1 MRDTFHDL
9 ETYSPEPINNG
20 SHRYAEK
27 AEVLLWAYADGDG
40 DIKVWDVANGYVHWQ
55 EELTGLWEEQYIGKP
70 FPPQSL
76 MEILH
81 DPEAAVWFH
90 NGGMFDFVVLEKA
103 LPHLLKLVDISR
115 WRDTMV
121 QAFAHALPGALEK
134 LGEVLN
140 LHEDHRKIA
149 DGKKLVRLFCMPQ
162 NEDFAKKWGTIR
174 ATKATHPA
182 EWQRFVQYAG
192 GDIVTMR
199 EARRL
204 MPSWN
209 YKDKQL
215 LLWHTDLKIN
225 NRGFAVD
232 LELAQRAVAVAAVIQ
247 ERLSKRV
254 QTATHDEVGSATQRD
269 AMLDFLQPLCA
280 EFGVELPDL
289 KADTLERRLEDPD
302 LPDYIK
308 DLLRIRLEA
317 SMNSVSKFKTLLKR
331 VSSDGRLRGSM
342 QFRGAGRT
350 GRWAHRGFQP
360 GNLPRASLSHELIEF
375 AIECIK
381 ADDVDAMD
389 LVFPNLMLAISNTI
403 RGVIVAGESKKLVVA
418 DLSNIEGRVAAW
430 LAGEDWK
437 LQAFRDFDT
446 VLIGDDGK
454 PLLDKKG
461 KPARKGVDL
470 YIKAYMSA
478 FNVVEAA
485 LVGKD
490 ERQIGKVC
498 IAEGQLV
505 LTDCGLIP
513 IEQVTQKMRVWDGLA
528 WVRHD
533 GVIYKGIKEV
543 MTYQGLT
550 ATPDHKV
557 WIDGSHEPVPLRD
570 AAASG
575 ARLVRSGVGRNP
587 IRLVGSDTAGTTLH
601 AGMERPLRAHGV
613 PQVRPWVLD
622 GADEF
627 DDGQEHNVRAL
638 RAPQA
643 SAQVAGTAI
652 CGGQAT
658 VPQPE
663 GSCLEEL
670 RRPGNRVP
678 FPFGAGG
685 QQVHDPDLRCAQPRH
700 GNRPHRQQPALRA
713 GQSSLGDARHELAQ
727 HATEAIAQLVSRLGS
742 ESVAVLSTDRKA
754 DAPGRGYARRDHC
767 ERLAGGEREAQELAG
782 HFGQVAVYDIVNAG
796 PRRRFTVSGV
806 LVSNCELMFQYG
818 GGVGAWLTGAATY
831 GIDLNDMTER
841 VWPTIP
847 EWAKL
852 EAADFLHW
860 LYEQNTA
867 KLQRKLELLDEKA
880 KSDGTQDVGALLKEF
895 EELNAKIEAAKV
907 KCRYGLTERVFIA
920 CDAIKRLWRKAHP
933 AISSYWKDLENTVK
947 AAIDDPGVTYPCRK
961 VKIRRDGAWLRI
973 GLPSGRA
980 LCYPNPG
987 IDKDGSIFYTGHN
1000 PYTRQWGKVKTY
1012 GGKLL
1017 ENITQAVACD
1027 QLAECMPAAELAGYE
1042 TVLSVHDELVTE
1054 TPDSEDFTADELA
1067 DIMCSDLGWNAG
1079 LPLAAAGFE
1088 TDRYRKAD

>member
-1 MRDTFHDL
+1 MDL
-9 ETYSPEPINNG
+9 ETYSPEPLNNG

-40 DIKVWDVANGYVHWQ
+40 DIKVWDVANGCLHWQ
-55 EELTGLWEEQYIGKP
+55 DELTGLWEEQYIGKP

-76 MEILH
+76 TEILH

-90 NGGMFDFVVLEKA
+90 NGGMFDFVVLQHA
-103 LPHLLKLVDISR
+103 MPHLLKMVDISR

-121 QAFAHALPGALEK
+121 QAFSHALPGALEK

-162 NEDFAKKWGTIR
+162 NEDFAKKYGTIR
-174 ATKATHPA
+174 ASKATHPA

-192 GDIVTMR
+192 GDITTMR
-199 EARRL
+199 EARRR

-209 YKDKQL
+209 FKDKQL
-215 LLWHTDLKIN
+215 TLWHTDLKIN

-232 LELAQRAVAVAAVIQ
+232 LELAKHAVSVAAVIQ
-247 ERLSKRV
+247 DRLSQRISKGTEGV
-254 QTATHDEVGSATQRD
+254 VGSATQRD

-280 EFGVELPDL
+280 EFGVDLPNL
-289 KADTLERRLEDPD
+289 QADTLERRLEDPD

-360 GNLPRASLSHELIEF
+360 GNLPRATLSHELIEF

-381 ADDVDAMD
+381 VDDVDAMD

-403 RGVIVAGESKKLVVA
+403 RGAIVAAQGKKLVVA

-437 LQAFRDFDT
+437 LEAFRDFDT
-446 VLIGDDGK
+446 VLIGDDGE
-454 PLLDKKG
+454 PVLDKKG

-470 YIKAYMSA
+470 YIKAYMSS
-478 FNVVEAA
+478 FNVLDAA

-490 ERQIGKVC
+490 ERQIGKV
-498 IAEGQLV
+498 E
-505 LTDCGLIP
+505 
-513 IEQVTQKMRVWDGLA
+513 
-528 WVRHD
+528 
-533 GVIYKGIKEV
+533 
-543 MTYQGLT
+543 
-550 ATPDHKV
+550 
-557 WIDGSHEPVPLRD
+557 
-570 AAASG
+570 
-575 ARLVRSGVGRNP
+575 
-587 IRLVGSDTAGTTLH
+587 
-601 AGMERPLRAHGV
+601 
-613 PQVRPWVLD
+613 
-622 GADEF
+622 
-627 DDGQEHNVRAL
+627 
-638 RAPQA
+638 
-643 SAQVAGTAI
+643 
-652 CGGQAT
+652 
-658 VPQPE
+658 
-663 GSCLEEL
+663 
-670 RRPGNRVP
+670 
-678 FPFGAGG
+678 
-685 QQVHDPDLRCAQPRH
+685 
-700 GNRPHRQQPALRA
+700 
-713 GQSSLGDARHELAQ
+713 
-727 HATEAIAQLVSRLGS
+727 
-742 ESVAVLSTDRKA
+742 
-754 DAPGRGYARRDHC
+754 
-767 ERLAGGEREAQELAG
+767 
-782 HFGQVAVYDIVNAG
+782 
-796 PRRRFTVSGV
+796 
-806 LVSNCELMFQYG
+806 ELMFQYG

-831 GIDLNDMTER
+831 GIDLSAMTER
-841 VWPTIP
+841 VWDTIP

-852 EAADFLHW
+852 EAEDFLHW

-867 KLQRKLELLDEKA
+867 KLQAKRLTVVTVDEADELE
-880 KSDGTQDVGALLKEF
+880 
-895 EELNAKIEAAKV
+895 AKIEAARV
-907 KCRYGLTERVFIA
+907 KSRYGLTERVFIA

-947 AAIDDPGVTYPCRK
+947 HAIDNPGETFGCRK

-987 IDKDGSIFYTGHN
+987 IDKDGGIFYTGHN

-1027 QLAECMPAAELAGYE
+1027 QLAECMPAAEMAGYA

-1054 TPDSEDFTADELA
+1054 TPDSEDFNADELA

-1088 TDRYRKAD
+1088 TLRYKKAD

>member
-9 ETYSPEPINNG
+9 ETYSAEPINNG
-20 SHRYAEK
+20 AHRYAEK

-40 DIKVWDVANGYVHWQ
+40 DIKVWDVANGCVHWQ
-55 EELTGLWEEQYIGKP
+55 DDLTGLWEEQFIGKP

-76 MEILH
+76 INILQ

-90 NGGMFDFVVLEKA
+90 NGGMFDFVVLQQA
-103 LPHLLKLVDISR
+103 MPHLLKMVDISR

-121 QAFAHALPGALEK
+121 QAFSHALPGALEK

-162 NEDFAKKWGTIR
+162 TKGFAKKHGAIR

-215 LLWHTDLKIN
+215 TLWHTDLKIN

-232 LELAQRAVAVAAVIQ
+232 LELAKHAVTVAQIIQ
-247 ERLSKRV
+247 GRLSARV
-254 QTATHDEVGSATQRD
+254 NKGTDGAVKSATQRD

-280 EFGVELPDL
+280 EFGVDLPDM

-308 DLLRIRLEA
+308 DLLLIRLEA

-360 GNLPRASLSHELIEF
+360 GNLPRPSLSHELVEY

-381 ADDVDAMD
+381 ADDMEAME

-403 RGVIVAGESKKLVVA
+403 RGAIVAAEGKKLVVA

-446 VLIGDDGK
+446 ILIGDDGE
-454 PLLDKKG
+454 PLRDKKG

-470 YIKAYMSA
+470 YIKAYMSS
-478 FNVVEAA
+478 FNVEDPSTVD
-485 LVGKD
+485 KD
-490 ERQIGKVC
+490 KRQIGKV
-498 IAEGQLV
+498 E
-505 LTDCGLIP
+505 
-513 IEQVTQKMRVWDGLA
+513 
-528 WVRHD
+528 
-533 GVIYKGIKEV
+533 
-543 MTYQGLT
+543 
-550 ATPDHKV
+550 
-557 WIDGSHEPVPLRD
+557 
-570 AAASG
+570 
-575 ARLVRSGVGRNP
+575 
-587 IRLVGSDTAGTTLH
+587 
-601 AGMERPLRAHGV
+601 
-613 PQVRPWVLD
+613 
-622 GADEF
+622 
-627 DDGQEHNVRAL
+627 
-638 RAPQA
+638 
-643 SAQVAGTAI
+643 
-652 CGGQAT
+652 
-658 VPQPE
+658 
-663 GSCLEEL
+663 
-670 RRPGNRVP
+670 
-678 FPFGAGG
+678 
-685 QQVHDPDLRCAQPRH
+685 
-700 GNRPHRQQPALRA
+700 
-713 GQSSLGDARHELAQ
+713 
-727 HATEAIAQLVSRLGS
+727 
-742 ESVAVLSTDRKA
+742 
-754 DAPGRGYARRDHC
+754 
-767 ERLAGGEREAQELAG
+767 
-782 HFGQVAVYDIVNAG
+782 
-796 PRRRFTVSGV
+796 
-806 LVSNCELMFQYG
+806 ELMFQYG

-831 GIDLNDMTER
+831 GIDLAAMTES
-841 VWPTIP
+841 VWDTIP

-860 LYEQNTA
+860 LYEQNTTKLKR
-867 KLQRKLELLDEKA
+867 KLQALDDKVTNGELHPEEVSAEWSELE
-880 KSDGTQDVGALLKEF
+880 
-895 EELNAKIEAAKV
+895 AKIEAAKV
-907 KCRYGLTERVFIA
+907 KCCYGLTERVFIA

-947 AAIDDPGVTYPCRK
+947 HAIDIPGETLTCRK

-987 IDKDGSIFYTGHN
+987 IDKTGSIFYTGHN

-1017 ENITQAVACD
+1017 ENVTQAVACD

-1054 TPDSEDFTADELA
+1054 TPDSEDFTAEELA

-1088 TDRYRKAD
+1088 TDRYKKAD

>member
-1 MRDTFHDL
+1 MGGLPCQSQPLTKMRDTFMDL

-27 AEVLLWAYADGDG
+27 AEVLLWAYADGNG
-40 DIKVWDVANGYVHWQ
+40 DIRVWDVANGYVHWQ

-76 MEILH
+76 TEILH

-90 NGGMFDFVVLEKA
+90 NGGMFDFVVLEHA

-121 QAFAHALPGALEK
+121 QAFSHALPGALEK

-140 LHEDHRKIA
+140 LHEDHRKISE
-149 DGKKLVRLFCMPQ
+149 GKKLVRLFCMPQ
-162 NEDFAKKWGTIR
+162 NEDFSKKFGTIR
-174 ATKATHPA
+174 ASKATHPA

-215 LLWHTDLKIN
+215 LLWHTDIKVN

-232 LELAQRAVAVAAVIQ
+232 LELAKHAVTAAALIQ
-247 ERLSKRV
+247 DRLSKRV

-403 RGVIVAGESKKLVVA
+403 RGAIVAAGGKKLVVA

-437 LQAFRDFDT
+437 LEAFRQFDKG
-446 VLIGDDGK
+446 IGH
-454 PLLDKKG
+454 
-461 KPARKGVDL
+461 DL
-470 YIKAYMSA
+470 YIVAYASS
-478 FNVVEAA
+478 FGISLEGVEPKD
-485 LVGKD
+485 GKKFIGASN
-490 ERQIGKVC
+490 RQIGKV
-498 IAEGQLV
+498 E
-505 LTDCGLIP
+505 
-513 IEQVTQKMRVWDGLA
+513 
-528 WVRHD
+528 
-533 GVIYKGIKEV
+533 
-543 MTYQGLT
+543 
-550 ATPDHKV
+550 
-557 WIDGSHEPVPLRD
+557 
-570 AAASG
+570 
-575 ARLVRSGVGRNP
+575 
-587 IRLVGSDTAGTTLH
+587 
-601 AGMERPLRAHGV
+601 
-613 PQVRPWVLD
+613 
-622 GADEF
+622 
-627 DDGQEHNVRAL
+627 
-638 RAPQA
+638 
-643 SAQVAGTAI
+643 
-652 CGGQAT
+652 
-658 VPQPE
+658 
-663 GSCLEEL
+663 
-670 RRPGNRVP
+670 
-678 FPFGAGG
+678 
-685 QQVHDPDLRCAQPRH
+685 
-700 GNRPHRQQPALRA
+700 
-713 GQSSLGDARHELAQ
+713 
-727 HATEAIAQLVSRLGS
+727 
-742 ESVAVLSTDRKA
+742 
-754 DAPGRGYARRDHC
+754 
-767 ERLAGGEREAQELAG
+767 
-782 HFGQVAVYDIVNAG
+782 
-796 PRRRFTVSGV
+796 
-806 LVSNCELMFQYG
+806 ELMFQYG

-831 GIDLNDMTER
+831 GIDLAAMTES
-841 VWPTIP
+841 VWDTIP

-880 KSDGTQDVGALLKEF
+880 KSDDTQDVGALLKEF

-947 AAIDDPGVTYPCRK
+947 AAITDPGVTYPCRK

-987 IDKDGSIFYTGHN
+987 IDKDGSIFYTGFS
-1000 PYTRQWGKVKTY
+1000 PYNRQWGKVKTY

-1027 QLAECMPAAELAGYE
+1027 QLAECMPAAELAGYA

-1067 DIMCSDLGWNAG
+1067 SIMCSDLGWNAG
-1079 LPLAAAGFE
+1079 LPLAAAGFT

>member
-9 ETYSPEPINNG
+9 ETWSSEPINNG

-40 DIKVWDVANGYVHWQ
+40 GIKVWDVANGFLHWQ

-76 MEILH
+76 TEILH

-90 NGGMFDFVVLEKA
+90 NGGMFDFVVLEHA

-121 QAFAHALPGALEK
+121 QAFSHALPGALEK

-215 LLWHTDLKIN
+215 LLWHTDLKVN

-232 LELAQRAVAVAAVIQ
+232 LELAKHAVTAAALIQ
-247 ERLSKRV
+247 DRLSKRV

-360 GNLPRASLSHELIEF
+360 GNLPRPSLSHELIEF

-381 ADDVDAMD
+381 ADDVDAME

-403 RGVIVAGESKKLVVA
+403 RGAIVAAEDKKLVVA

-446 VLIGDDGK
+446 ILIGEDGE
-454 PLLDKKG
+454 PLRDKKG

-505 LTDCGLIP
+505 LTDCGLVP
-513 IEQVTQKMRVWDGLA
+513 IERVTRNMCVWDGLA
-528 WVRHD
+528 WVHHD

-557 WIDGSHEPVPLRD
+557 WIDGSCEPVSLRD
-570 AAASG
+570 AAARG
-575 ARLVRSGVGRNP
+575 ARLVRSGAGRNP
-587 IRLVGSDTAGTTLH
+587 IRLMGSDIARTALH
-601 AGMERPLRAHGV
+601 AGVERSLRAHGV
-613 PQVRPWVLD
+613 PQVRPCVLD
-622 GADEF
+622 SLCEL
-627 DDGQEHNVRAL
+627 DDRQEHDVRAL
-638 RAPQA
+638 RTSQTG
-643 SAQVAGTAI
+643 AQVVG
-652 CGGQAT
+652 AT
-658 VPQPE
+658 VRSGEAALSQPE
-663 GSCLEEL
+663 RSRMEEL
-670 RRPGNRVP
+670 RRPGDRVS
-678 FPFGAGG
+678 FPFGVGG
-685 QQVHDPDLRCAQPRH
+685 RQVHDRDLRCTQSGH
-700 GNRPHRQQPALRA
+700 GDRPHRQQPALRA
-713 GQSSLGDARHELAQ
+713 GQSPVGDSRHELAQ
-727 HATEAIAQLVSRLGS
+727 HAAEAVAQLVSRLGS
-742 ESVAVLSTDRKA
+742 ESMAVLSTDREA
-754 DAPGRGYARRDHC
+754 DAQGGSYARRDHC
-767 ERLAGGEREAQELAG
+767 ERLAGGKREAQELAR
-782 HFGQVAVYDIVNAG
+782 HSGQVAVYDIVNAG
-796 PRRRFTVSGV
+796 PRQRFTVSNV

-860 LYEQNTA
+860 LYEKPRAKFQKVCEKYGDPTA
-867 KLQRKLELLDEKA
+867 PEVAEA
-880 KSDGTQDVGALLKEF
+880 EAAL
-895 EELNAKIEAAKV
+895 EAAKI

-1027 QLAECMPAAELAGYE
+1027 QLAECMPAAELVGYA

-1067 DIMCSDLGWNAG
+1067 AIMCSDLGWNAG

>member
-1 MRDTFHDL
+1 MRDVFMDL

-40 DIKVWDVANGYVHWQ
+40 DIKVWDAANGCLHWQ
-55 EELTGLWEEQYIGKP
+55 DELTGLWEEQYIGKP

-76 MEILH
+76 TEILH

-90 NGGMFDFVVLEKA
+90 NGGMFDFVVLQHAMPE
-103 LPHLLKLVDISR
+103 LLKLVDISR

-140 LHEDHRKIA
+140 LHEDRRKIA

-162 NEDFAKKWGTIR
+162 NEDFKKKFGTDR

-199 EARRL
+199 EVRRI

-247 ERLSKRV
+247 ERLSQRV
-254 QTATHDEVGSATQRD
+254 QKATDDEVGSATQRD

-289 KADTLERRLEDPD
+289 RADTLERRLEDPD

-381 ADDVDAMD
+381 SADLDAMD

-403 RGVIVAGESKKLVVA
+403 RGVIVAGKGKKLVVA
-418 DLSNIEGRVAAW
+418 DLSNIEGRGAAW

-437 LQAFRDFDT
+437 LEAFRQFDKG
-446 VLIGDDGK
+446 IGH
-454 PLLDKKG
+454 
-461 KPARKGVDL
+461 DL
-470 YIKAYMSA
+470 YIVAYASS
-478 FNVVEAA
+478 FGISLEGVEPKDGKKFIGAA
-485 LVGKD
+485 N
-490 ERQIGKVC
+490 RQIGKV
-498 IAEGQLV
+498 E
-505 LTDCGLIP
+505 
-513 IEQVTQKMRVWDGLA
+513 
-528 WVRHD
+528 
-533 GVIYKGIKEV
+533 
-543 MTYQGLT
+543 
-550 ATPDHKV
+550 
-557 WIDGSHEPVPLRD
+557 
-570 AAASG
+570 
-575 ARLVRSGVGRNP
+575 
-587 IRLVGSDTAGTTLH
+587 
-601 AGMERPLRAHGV
+601 
-613 PQVRPWVLD
+613 
-622 GADEF
+622 
-627 DDGQEHNVRAL
+627 
-638 RAPQA
+638 
-643 SAQVAGTAI
+643 
-652 CGGQAT
+652 
-658 VPQPE
+658 
-663 GSCLEEL
+663 
-670 RRPGNRVP
+670 
-678 FPFGAGG
+678 
-685 QQVHDPDLRCAQPRH
+685 
-700 GNRPHRQQPALRA
+700 
-713 GQSSLGDARHELAQ
+713 
-727 HATEAIAQLVSRLGS
+727 
-742 ESVAVLSTDRKA
+742 
-754 DAPGRGYARRDHC
+754 
-767 ERLAGGEREAQELAG
+767 
-782 HFGQVAVYDIVNAG
+782 
-796 PRRRFTVSGV
+796 
-806 LVSNCELMFQYG
+806 ELMFQYG

-831 GIDLNDMTER
+831 GIDLAAMTES
-841 VWPTIP
+841 VWDTIP

-867 KLQRKLELLDEKA
+867 KLQRKLGLLDEKA
-880 KSDGTQDVGALLKEF
+880 KSDDTQDVGALLKEF

-933 AISSYWKDLENTVK
+933 AITSYWKDLENTVK

-987 IDKDGSIFYTGHN
+987 VDKDGSIFYTGHN

-1012 GGKLL
+1012 GGKLCL
-1017 ENITQAVACD
+1017 ASGTLVLTLRGWVVIESVTSDDKVWDGDEWVSTTGLLHKGAAEVICAYGAWMTPDHEVLTEQGWKRASQSEGLDRADCRLPDGVEVPRQRRETVVVGGAMQCLRESDQHAGFGVHEAAAQGRHRQLRMHAQADDRSQEFNARDVKAPGVLGVAQHGGSLHVAFASGLAELRWAWHHGLRAVAGFVQGLLGRHGRQLPQGADDRTGAQRQRVLADQLCLGYAQGAGQQHTPNGVRANQVGESHADQAVGAFRHRAVNAGVPALAGREGRSAAGEARCVAEVFDLMDCGPRHRFTILADGRPLIVHNCENITQAVACD

-1054 TPDSEDFTADELA
+1054 TPDSEDFTVDELA
-1067 DIMCSDLGWNAG
+1067 AIMCSDLGWNAG

-1088 TDRYRKAD
+1088 TDRYRKGD

>member
-27 AEVLLWAYADGDG
+27 AEVLLWAYADGNG
-40 DIKVWDVANGYVHWQ
+40 DIRVWDVANGYVHWQ

-76 MEILH
+76 TEILH

-90 NGGMFDFVVLEKA
+90 NGGMFDFVVLQHAMPE
-103 LPHLLKLVDISR
+103 LLKLVDISR

-140 LHEDHRKIA
+140 LHEDRRKIA

-162 NEDFAKKWGTIR
+162 NEDFKKKFGTDR

-199 EARRL
+199 EVRRIT
-204 MPSWN
+204 PSWN

-247 ERLSKRV
+247 ERLSQRV
-254 QTATHDEVGSATQRD
+254 QKATDDEVGSATQRD

-317 SMNSVSKFKTLLKR
+317 SMNSVSKFRTLLKR

-403 RGVIVAGESKKLVVA
+403 RGVIVAGKGKKLVVA

-446 VLIGDDGK
+446 ILIGEDGE
-454 PLLDKKG
+454 PLRDKKG

-470 YIKAYMSA
+470 YIKAYMSS
-478 FNVVEAA
+478 FNVEDPSTVD
-485 LVGKD
+485 KD
-490 ERQIGKVC
+490 KRQIGKV
-498 IAEGQLV
+498 E
-505 LTDCGLIP
+505 
-513 IEQVTQKMRVWDGLA
+513 
-528 WVRHD
+528 
-533 GVIYKGIKEV
+533 
-543 MTYQGLT
+543 
-550 ATPDHKV
+550 
-557 WIDGSHEPVPLRD
+557 
-570 AAASG
+570 
-575 ARLVRSGVGRNP
+575 
-587 IRLVGSDTAGTTLH
+587 
-601 AGMERPLRAHGV
+601 
-613 PQVRPWVLD
+613 
-622 GADEF
+622 
-627 DDGQEHNVRAL
+627 
-638 RAPQA
+638 
-643 SAQVAGTAI
+643 
-652 CGGQAT
+652 
-658 VPQPE
+658 
-663 GSCLEEL
+663 
-670 RRPGNRVP
+670 
-678 FPFGAGG
+678 
-685 QQVHDPDLRCAQPRH
+685 
-700 GNRPHRQQPALRA
+700 
-713 GQSSLGDARHELAQ
+713 
-727 HATEAIAQLVSRLGS
+727 
-742 ESVAVLSTDRKA
+742 
-754 DAPGRGYARRDHC
+754 
-767 ERLAGGEREAQELAG
+767 
-782 HFGQVAVYDIVNAG
+782 
-796 PRRRFTVSGV
+796 
-806 LVSNCELMFQYG
+806 ELMFQYG

-831 GIDLNDMTER
+831 GIDLSAMTES
-841 VWPTIP
+841 VWNTIP

-860 LYEQNTA
+860 LYEKPRAKFQKVCEKYGDPTA
-867 KLQRKLELLDEKA
+867 PEVAEA
-880 KSDGTQDVGALLKEF
+880 EAAL
-895 EELNAKIEAAKV
+895 EAAKV

-987 IDKDGSIFYTGHN
+987 IDKDGSIFYTGFS
-1000 PYTRQWGKVKTY
+1000 PYNRQWGKVKTY

-1027 QLAECMPAAELAGYE
+1027 QLAECMPAAELAGYA

-1067 DIMCSDLGWNAG
+1067 SIMCSDLGWNAG
-1079 LPLAAAGFE
+1079 LPLAAAGFT

>member
-9 ETYSPEPINNG
+9 ETWSSEPINNG

-40 DIKVWDVANGYVHWQ
+40 EIKVWDVANGYVHWQ
-55 EELTGLWEEQYIGKP
+55 DELTGLWEEQYIGKP

-76 MEILH
+76 IDILQ
-81 DPEAAVWFH
+81 DPDAAIWFH
-90 NGGMFDFVVLEKA
+90 NGGMFDFVVLEHA
-103 LPHLLKLVDISR
+103 MPHLLKMVDISR

-121 QAFAHALPGALEK
+121 QAFSHALPGALDK

-140 LHEDHRKIA
+140 MHESDRKLA

-162 NEDFAKKWGTIR
+162 NEDFVKKWGTNR
-174 ATKATHPA
+174 ASKATHPA

-199 EARRL
+199 RVRQKV
-204 MPSWN
+204 PSWN

-215 LLWHTDLKIN
+215 TLWHTDLAIN

-232 LELAQRAVAVAAVIQ
+232 VELAQRAVEVATVIQ
-247 ERLSKRV
+247 AKLADRV
-254 QTATHDEVGSATQRD
+254 NRATEGEVESATQRD

-289 KADTLERRLEDPD
+289 RADTLERRLEDPD

-308 DLLRIRLEA
+308 DLLKIRLEA

-360 GNLPRASLSHELIEF
+360 GNLPRATLSHELIEF

-381 ADDVDAMD
+381 RNDVEAME
-389 LVFPNLMLAISNTI
+389 LVFPNLMLALSNTI
-403 RGVIVAGESKKLVVA
+403 RGVIVAAEGKKLVVA

-437 LQAFRDFDT
+437 LEAFRDFDT
-446 VLIGDDGK
+446 LLFDENGE

-461 KPARKGVDL
+461 KQQRKGVDL
-470 YIKAYMSA
+470 YIKAYMSS
-478 FNVVEAA
+478 FNVLDAA

-490 ERQIGKVC
+490 ERQIGKV
-498 IAEGQLV
+498 E
-505 LTDCGLIP
+505 
-513 IEQVTQKMRVWDGLA
+513 
-528 WVRHD
+528 
-533 GVIYKGIKEV
+533 
-543 MTYQGLT
+543 
-550 ATPDHKV
+550 
-557 WIDGSHEPVPLRD
+557 
-570 AAASG
+570 
-575 ARLVRSGVGRNP
+575 
-587 IRLVGSDTAGTTLH
+587 
-601 AGMERPLRAHGV
+601 
-613 PQVRPWVLD
+613 
-622 GADEF
+622 
-627 DDGQEHNVRAL
+627 
-638 RAPQA
+638 
-643 SAQVAGTAI
+643 
-652 CGGQAT
+652 
-658 VPQPE
+658 
-663 GSCLEEL
+663 
-670 RRPGNRVP
+670 
-678 FPFGAGG
+678 
-685 QQVHDPDLRCAQPRH
+685 
-700 GNRPHRQQPALRA
+700 
-713 GQSSLGDARHELAQ
+713 
-727 HATEAIAQLVSRLGS
+727 
-742 ESVAVLSTDRKA
+742 
-754 DAPGRGYARRDHC
+754 
-767 ERLAGGEREAQELAG
+767 
-782 HFGQVAVYDIVNAG
+782 
-796 PRRRFTVSGV
+796 
-806 LVSNCELMFQYG
+806 ELMFQYG

-831 GIDLNDMTER
+831 GIDLSAMTER
-841 VWPTIP
+841 VWDTIP
-847 EWAKL
+847 EWAKT
-852 EAADFLHW
+852 EAEQFLAW
-860 LYEQNTA
+860 LYEQNTEKLRA
-867 KLQRKLELLDEKA
+867 KRLSVVTMDEADELE
-880 KSDGTQDVGALLKEF
+880 
-895 EELNAKIEAAKV
+895 AKIEAAKL

-947 AAIDDPGVTYPCRK
+947 HAIDNPGETFGCRK

-987 IDKDGSIFYTGHN
+987 IDKNGSIFYTGFST
-1000 PYTRQWGKVKTY
+1000 YSRQWGKVKTY

-1054 TPDSEDFTADELA
+1054 TPDSEDFTAGELA

-1088 TDRYRKAD
+1088 TYRYQKAD

>member
-1 MRDTFHDL
+1 MLFRS
-9 ETYSPEPINNG
+9 E
-20 SHRYAEK
+20 
-27 AEVLLWAYADGDG
+27 
-40 DIKVWDVANGYVHWQ
+40 
-55 EELTGLWEEQYIGKP
+55 
-70 FPPQSL
+70 
-76 MEILH
+76 
-81 DPEAAVWFH
+81 
-90 NGGMFDFVVLEKA
+90 
-103 LPHLLKLVDISR
+103 
-115 WRDTMV
+115 
-121 QAFAHALPGALEK
+121 
-134 LGEVLN
+134 
-140 LHEDHRKIA
+140 
-149 DGKKLVRLFCMPQ
+149 GKKLVRLFCMPQ
-162 NEDFAKKWGTIR
+162 NEDFAKKFGTIR
-174 ATKATHPA
+174 ASKATHPA

-247 ERLSKRV
+247 ERLSQRV
-254 QTATHDEVGSATQRD
+254 QKATDDEVGSATQRD

-317 SMNSVSKFKTLLKR
+317 SMNSVSKFRTLLKR

-403 RGVIVAGESKKLVVA
+403 RGVIVAGKGKKLVVA

-446 VLIGDDGK
+446 ILIGEDGE
-454 PLLDKKG
+454 PLRDKKG

-470 YIKAYMSA
+470 YIKAYMSS
-478 FNVVEAA
+478 FNVEDPSTVD
-485 LVGKD
+485 KD
-490 ERQIGKVC
+490 KRQIGKV
-498 IAEGQLV
+498 E
-505 LTDCGLIP
+505 
-513 IEQVTQKMRVWDGLA
+513 
-528 WVRHD
+528 
-533 GVIYKGIKEV
+533 
-543 MTYQGLT
+543 
-550 ATPDHKV
+550 
-557 WIDGSHEPVPLRD
+557 
-570 AAASG
+570 
-575 ARLVRSGVGRNP
+575 
-587 IRLVGSDTAGTTLH
+587 
-601 AGMERPLRAHGV
+601 
-613 PQVRPWVLD
+613 
-622 GADEF
+622 
-627 DDGQEHNVRAL
+627 
-638 RAPQA
+638 
-643 SAQVAGTAI
+643 
-652 CGGQAT
+652 
-658 VPQPE
+658 
-663 GSCLEEL
+663 
-670 RRPGNRVP
+670 
-678 FPFGAGG
+678 
-685 QQVHDPDLRCAQPRH
+685 
-700 GNRPHRQQPALRA
+700 
-713 GQSSLGDARHELAQ
+713 
-727 HATEAIAQLVSRLGS
+727 
-742 ESVAVLSTDRKA
+742 
-754 DAPGRGYARRDHC
+754 
-767 ERLAGGEREAQELAG
+767 
-782 HFGQVAVYDIVNAG
+782 
-796 PRRRFTVSGV
+796 
-806 LVSNCELMFQYG
+806 ELMFQYG

-831 GIDLNDMTER
+831 GIDLSAMTES
-841 VWPTIP
+841 VWNTIP

-852 EAADFLHW
+852 EAVDFLHW
-860 LYEQNTA
+860 LYEKPRAKFQKVCEKYGDPTA
-867 KLQRKLELLDEKA
+867 PEVAEA
-880 KSDGTQDVGALLKEF
+880 EAAL
-895 EELNAKIEAAKV
+895 EAAKV

-987 IDKDGSIFYTGHN
+987 IDKDGSIFYTGFS
-1000 PYTRQWGKVKTY
+1000 PYNRQWGKVKTY

-1027 QLAECMPAAELAGYE
+1027 QLAECMPAAELAGYA

-1067 DIMCSDLGWNAG
+1067 SIMCSDLGWNAG
-1079 LPLAAAGFE
+1079 LPLAAAGFT

>member
-1 MRDTFHDL
+1 MLTPVWRGQGGAVRDTFHDL
-9 ETYSPEPINNG
+9 ETWSSEPINNG

-27 AEVLLWAYADGDG
+27 AEVLLWAYADGNG
-40 DIKVWDVANGYVHWQ
+40 ATWVWDAANGYVHWQ

-76 MEILH
+76 TEILH

-90 NGGMFDFVVLEKA
+90 NGGMFDFVVLQHAMPE
-103 LPHLLKLVDISR
+103 LLKLVDISR

-140 LHEDHRKIA
+140 LHEDRRKIA

-162 NEDFAKKWGTIR
+162 NEDFKKKFGTDR

-199 EARRL
+199 EVRRI

-247 ERLSKRV
+247 ERLSQRV
-254 QTATHDEVGSATQRD
+254 QKATDDEVGSATQRD

-289 KADTLERRLEDPD
+289 RADTLERRLEDPD

-403 RGVIVAGESKKLVVA
+403 RGVIVAGKDKKLVVA

-437 LQAFRDFDT
+437 LEAFRQFDKG
-446 VLIGDDGK
+446 IGH
-454 PLLDKKG
+454 
-461 KPARKGVDL
+461 DL
-470 YIKAYMSA
+470 YIVAYASS
-478 FNVVEAA
+478 FGISLEGVEPKDGKKFIGAA
-485 LVGKD
+485 N
-490 ERQIGKVC
+490 RQIGKV
-498 IAEGQLV
+498 E
-505 LTDCGLIP
+505 
-513 IEQVTQKMRVWDGLA
+513 
-528 WVRHD
+528 
-533 GVIYKGIKEV
+533 
-543 MTYQGLT
+543 
-550 ATPDHKV
+550 
-557 WIDGSHEPVPLRD
+557 
-570 AAASG
+570 
-575 ARLVRSGVGRNP
+575 
-587 IRLVGSDTAGTTLH
+587 
-601 AGMERPLRAHGV
+601 
-613 PQVRPWVLD
+613 
-622 GADEF
+622 
-627 DDGQEHNVRAL
+627 
-638 RAPQA
+638 
-643 SAQVAGTAI
+643 
-652 CGGQAT
+652 
-658 VPQPE
+658 
-663 GSCLEEL
+663 
-670 RRPGNRVP
+670 
-678 FPFGAGG
+678 
-685 QQVHDPDLRCAQPRH
+685 
-700 GNRPHRQQPALRA
+700 
-713 GQSSLGDARHELAQ
+713 
-727 HATEAIAQLVSRLGS
+727 
-742 ESVAVLSTDRKA
+742 
-754 DAPGRGYARRDHC
+754 
-767 ERLAGGEREAQELAG
+767 
-782 HFGQVAVYDIVNAG
+782 
-796 PRRRFTVSGV
+796 
-806 LVSNCELMFQYG
+806 ELMFQYG

-831 GIDLNDMTER
+831 GIDLAAMTES
-841 VWPTIP
+841 VWGTIP

-880 KSDGTQDVGALLKEF
+880 KSDDTQDVGALLKEF

-1042 TVLSVHDELVTE
+1042 IVLSVHDELVTE

-1067 DIMCSDLGWNAG
+1067 DIMCSDLGWNTG

>member
-9 ETYSPEPINNG
+9 ETYSSEPISNG
-20 SHRYAEK
+20 SHRYAEH

-40 DIKVWDVANGYVHWQ
+40 EIKVWDVANGYVHWQ
-55 EELTGLWEEQYIGKP
+55 DELTGLWEEQYIGKP

-76 MEILH
+76 SAILH
-81 DPEAAVWFH
+81 DQEAAVWFH
-90 NGGMFDFVVLEKA
+90 NGGMFDFVVLQHAMPE
-103 LPHLLKLVDISR
+103 LLRLVPVSR

-121 QAFAHALPGALEK
+121 QAFSHALPGALEK
-134 LGEVLN
+134 LGEVLQM
-140 LHEDHRKIA
+140 HESDRKLA

-162 NEDFAKKWGTIR
+162 NEDFVKKWGTNR
-174 ATKATHPA
+174 ASKATHPA

-199 EARRL
+199 RVRQKV
-204 MPSWN
+204 PSWN

-215 LLWHTDLKIN
+215 TLWHTDLAIN

-232 LELAQRAVAVAAVIQ
+232 VELAQRAVEVATVIQ
-247 ERLSKRV
+247 AKLADRV
-254 QTATHDEVGSATQRD
+254 NTATEGEVGSATQRD

-289 KADTLERRLEDPD
+289 RADTLERRLEDPD

-308 DLLRIRLEA
+308 DLLKIRLEA

-360 GNLPRASLSHELIEF
+360 GNLPRATLSHELIEF

-381 ADDVDAMD
+381 SNDVETME
-389 LVFPNLMLAISNTI
+389 LVFPNLMLALSNTI
-403 RGVIVAGESKKLVVA
+403 RGVIVAAEGKKLVVA

-437 LQAFRDFDT
+437 LEAFRDFDT
-446 VLIGDDGK
+446 LLFDGDGK

-461 KPARKGVDL
+461 KQQRKGVDL

-478 FNVVEAA
+478 FNVEDPSQ
-485 LVGKD
+485 VGKD

-498 IAEGQLV
+498 IAEGELV
-505 LTDCGLIP
+505 LTDKGLVP
-513 IEQVTQKMRVWDGLA
+513 IERVTLDMRVWDGLA

-533 GVIYKGIKEV
+533 GVIYKGIKDV

-557 WIDGSHEPVPLRD
+557 WINGSQEPVPLRD
-570 AAASG
+570 AAACG
-575 ARLVRSGVGRNP
+575 ERLVQSGDGRNP
-587 IRLVGSDTAGTTLH
+587 IRILGSDSAGKAVPQGLEC
-601 AGMERPLRAHGV
+601 ALRAHCM
-613 PQVRPWVLD
+613 PQVQPRVLD
-622 GADEF
+622 GLEQPYCGPQHD
-627 DDGQEHNVRAL
+627 VRLLYAE
-638 RAPQA
+638 A
-643 SAQVAGTAI
+643 SSTEMVG
-652 CGGQAT
+652 AT
-658 VPQPE
+658 LCRSPAAMPQPQRL
-663 GSCLEEL
+663 GVEEL
-670 RRPGNRVP
+670 RRPRDQVSVP
-678 FPFGAGG
+678 VSDRSC
-685 QQVHDPDLRCAQPRH
+685 QVHDRDVWFAPRQ
-700 GNRPHRQQPALRA
+700 GGYRSQEQRGTLRA
-713 GQSSLGDARHELAQ
+713 RQSALGDPSDELAQ
-727 HATEAIAQLVSRLGS
+727 HATSAVAQLVSRLGTGP
-742 ESVAVLSTDRKA
+742 VAVLGTDREENA
-754 DAPGRGYARRDHC
+754 QGRGDEGGSDRQRV
-767 ERLAGGEREAQELAG
+767 AGGQGEAQELAR
-782 HFGQVAVYDIVNAG
+782 HSRQVAVYDIVNAG
-796 PRRRFTVSGV
+796 PRHRFTVSNV

-818 GGVGAWLTGAATY
+818 GGVGAWMTGAATY
-831 GIDLNDMTER
+831 GIDLANMTER
-841 VWPTIP
+841 VWGTIP
-847 EWAKL
+847 EWAKI
-852 EAADFLHW
+852 EAAEFLEW
-860 LYEQNTA
+860 LYAQNTA
-867 KLQRKLELLDEKA
+867 KLVEKLGASQDEQEMAELCD
-880 KSDGTQDVGALLKEF
+880 
-895 EELNAKIEAAKV
+895 KIEATQL

-947 AAIDDPGVTYPCRK
+947 HAIDNPGETFNCRK

-973 GLPSGRA
+973 GLPSGRV

-987 IDKDGSIFYTGHN
+987 IDKQGRIFYTGHS
-1000 PYTRQWGKVKTY
+1000 PYTRQWGKVYTY
-1012 GGKLL
+1012 SGKLY
-1017 ENITQAVACD
+1017 ENLCQAVACD
-1027 QLAECMPAAELAGYE
+1027 QLAECMPIAEERGYL

-1054 TPDSEDFTADELA
+1054 TPDSEDFNADELA

-1088 TDRYRKAD
+1088 TYRYRKAD

>member
-9 ETYSPEPINNG
+9 ETWSSEPINNG

-27 AEVLLWAYADGDG
+27 AEVLLWAYADGNG
-40 DIKVWDVANGYVHWQ
+40 DIRVWDVANGYVHWQ
-55 EELTGLWEEQYIGKP
+55 DELTGLWEEQYIGKP

-76 MEILH
+76 TEILH

-90 NGGMFDFVVLEKA
+90 NGGMFDFVVLQHA
-103 LPHLLKLVDISR
+103 MPHLLKHVDISR

-121 QAFAHALPGALEK
+121 QAFSHALPGALEK

-162 NEDFAKKWGTIR
+162 NEDFSKKFGTIR
-174 ATKATHPA
+174 ASKATHPA

-232 LELAQRAVAVAAVIQ
+232 LELAKHAVTAATLIQ
-247 ERLSKRV
+247 DRLSRRV
-254 QTATHDEVGSATQRD
+254 QVATDDEVGSATQRD

-360 GNLPRASLSHELIEF
+360 GNLPRPSLSHELIEF

-381 ADDVDAMD
+381 ADDVDAME

-403 RGVIVAGESKKLVVA
+403 RGAIVAAEGKKLVVA

-437 LQAFRDFDT
+437 LEAFRQFDKG
-446 VLIGDDGK
+446 IGH
-454 PLLDKKG
+454 
-461 KPARKGVDL
+461 DL
-470 YIKAYMSA
+470 YIVAYASS
-478 FNVVEAA
+478 FGISLEGVEPKD
-485 LVGKD
+485 GKKFIGASN
-490 ERQIGKVC
+490 RQIGKV
-498 IAEGQLV
+498 E
-505 LTDCGLIP
+505 
-513 IEQVTQKMRVWDGLA
+513 
-528 WVRHD
+528 
-533 GVIYKGIKEV
+533 
-543 MTYQGLT
+543 
-550 ATPDHKV
+550 
-557 WIDGSHEPVPLRD
+557 
-570 AAASG
+570 
-575 ARLVRSGVGRNP
+575 
-587 IRLVGSDTAGTTLH
+587 
-601 AGMERPLRAHGV
+601 
-613 PQVRPWVLD
+613 
-622 GADEF
+622 
-627 DDGQEHNVRAL
+627 
-638 RAPQA
+638 
-643 SAQVAGTAI
+643 
-652 CGGQAT
+652 
-658 VPQPE
+658 
-663 GSCLEEL
+663 
-670 RRPGNRVP
+670 
-678 FPFGAGG
+678 
-685 QQVHDPDLRCAQPRH
+685 
-700 GNRPHRQQPALRA
+700 
-713 GQSSLGDARHELAQ
+713 
-727 HATEAIAQLVSRLGS
+727 
-742 ESVAVLSTDRKA
+742 
-754 DAPGRGYARRDHC
+754 
-767 ERLAGGEREAQELAG
+767 
-782 HFGQVAVYDIVNAG
+782 
-796 PRRRFTVSGV
+796 
-806 LVSNCELMFQYG
+806 ELMFQYG

-831 GIDLNDMTER
+831 GIDLSAMTES
-841 VWPTIP
+841 VWNTIP

-860 LYEQNTA
+860 LYEKPRAKFQKVCEKYGDPTA
-867 KLQRKLELLDEKA
+867 PEVAEA
-880 KSDGTQDVGALLKEF
+880 EAAL
-895 EELNAKIEAAKV
+895 EAAKV

-987 IDKDGSIFYTGHN
+987 IDKDGSIFYTGFS
-1000 PYTRQWGKVKTY
+1000 PYNRQWGKVKTY

-1027 QLAECMPAAELAGYE
+1027 QLAECMPAAELAGYA

-1067 DIMCSDLGWNAG
+1067 SIMCSDLGWNAG
-1079 LPLAAAGFE
+1079 LPLAAAGFT

>member
-9 ETYSPEPINNG
+9 ETWSSEPINNG

-27 AEVLLWAYADGDG
+27 AEVLLWAYADGNG
-40 DIKVWDVANGYVHWQ
+40 DIRVWDVANGYVHWQ

-76 MEILH
+76 TEILH

-90 NGGMFDFVVLEKA
+90 NGGMFDFVVLEHA

-121 QAFAHALPGALEK
+121 QAFSHALPGALEK

-140 LHEDHRKIA
+140 LHEDHRKISE
-149 DGKKLVRLFCMPQ
+149 GKKLVRLFCMPQ
-162 NEDFAKKWGTIR
+162 NEDFSKKFGTIR
-174 ATKATHPA
+174 ASKATHPA

-215 LLWHTDLKIN
+215 LLWHTDIKVN

-232 LELAQRAVAVAAVIQ
+232 LELAKHAVTAAALIQ
-247 ERLSKRV
+247 DRLSKRV

-403 RGVIVAGESKKLVVA
+403 RGAIVAAEGKKLVVA
-418 DLSNIEGRVAAW
+418 DLANIEGRVAAW

-437 LQAFRDFDT
+437 LEAFRQFDKG
-446 VLIGDDGK
+446 IGH
-454 PLLDKKG
+454 
-461 KPARKGVDL
+461 DL
-470 YIKAYMSA
+470 YIVAYASS
-478 FNVVEAA
+478 FGISLEGVEPKD
-485 LVGKD
+485 GKKFIGAGN
-490 ERQIGKVC
+490 RQIGKV
-498 IAEGQLV
+498 E
-505 LTDCGLIP
+505 
-513 IEQVTQKMRVWDGLA
+513 
-528 WVRHD
+528 
-533 GVIYKGIKEV
+533 
-543 MTYQGLT
+543 
-550 ATPDHKV
+550 
-557 WIDGSHEPVPLRD
+557 
-570 AAASG
+570 
-575 ARLVRSGVGRNP
+575 
-587 IRLVGSDTAGTTLH
+587 
-601 AGMERPLRAHGV
+601 
-613 PQVRPWVLD
+613 
-622 GADEF
+622 
-627 DDGQEHNVRAL
+627 
-638 RAPQA
+638 
-643 SAQVAGTAI
+643 
-652 CGGQAT
+652 
-658 VPQPE
+658 
-663 GSCLEEL
+663 
-670 RRPGNRVP
+670 
-678 FPFGAGG
+678 
-685 QQVHDPDLRCAQPRH
+685 
-700 GNRPHRQQPALRA
+700 
-713 GQSSLGDARHELAQ
+713 
-727 HATEAIAQLVSRLGS
+727 
-742 ESVAVLSTDRKA
+742 
-754 DAPGRGYARRDHC
+754 
-767 ERLAGGEREAQELAG
+767 
-782 HFGQVAVYDIVNAG
+782 
-796 PRRRFTVSGV
+796 
-806 LVSNCELMFQYG
+806 ELMFQYG

-831 GIDLNDMTER
+831 GIDLAAMTES
-841 VWPTIP
+841 VWDTIP

-880 KSDGTQDVGALLKEF
+880 KSDDTQDVGALLKEF

-947 AAIDDPGVTYPCRK
+947 AAITDPGVTYPCRK

-987 IDKDGSIFYTGHN
+987 IDKDGSIFYTGFS
-1000 PYTRQWGKVKTY
+1000 PYNRQWGKVKTY

-1027 QLAECMPAAELAGYE
+1027 QLAECMPAAELAGYA

-1067 DIMCSDLGWNAG
+1067 SIMCSDLGWNAG
-1079 LPLAAAGFE
+1079 LPLAAAGFT

>member
-55 EELTGLWEEQYIGKP
+55 DELTGLWEEQYIGKP

-76 MEILH
+76 TEILH
-81 DPEAAVWFH
+81 DPDAAVWFH
-90 NGGMFDFVVLEKA
+90 NGGMFDFVVLQHAMPE
-103 LPHLLKLVDISR
+103 LLKLVDISR

-140 LHEDHRKIA
+140 LHERDRKIGE
-149 DGKKLVRLFCMPQ
+149 GKKLVRLFCIPQ
-162 NEDFAKKWGTIR
+162 NEDFKKKFGTDR
-174 ATKATHPA
+174 ATKTTHPA

-199 EARRL
+199 AARRL

-247 ERLSKRV
+247 ERLSQRV
-254 QTATHDEVGSATQRD
+254 QKATDDEVGSATQRD

-289 KADTLERRLEDPD
+289 RADTLERRLEDPD

-381 ADDVDAMD
+381 ANDVDAMD

-403 RGVIVAGESKKLVVA
+403 RGVIVAGEGKKLVVA

-437 LQAFRDFDT
+437 LEAFRQFDKG
-446 VLIGDDGK
+446 IGH
-454 PLLDKKG
+454 
-461 KPARKGVDL
+461 DL
-470 YIKAYMSA
+470 YIVAYASS
-478 FNVVEAA
+478 FGISLEGVEPKDGKKFIGAA
-485 LVGKD
+485 N
-490 ERQIGKVC
+490 RQIGKV
-498 IAEGQLV
+498 E
-505 LTDCGLIP
+505 
-513 IEQVTQKMRVWDGLA
+513 
-528 WVRHD
+528 
-533 GVIYKGIKEV
+533 
-543 MTYQGLT
+543 
-550 ATPDHKV
+550 
-557 WIDGSHEPVPLRD
+557 
-570 AAASG
+570 
-575 ARLVRSGVGRNP
+575 
-587 IRLVGSDTAGTTLH
+587 
-601 AGMERPLRAHGV
+601 
-613 PQVRPWVLD
+613 
-622 GADEF
+622 
-627 DDGQEHNVRAL
+627 
-638 RAPQA
+638 
-643 SAQVAGTAI
+643 
-652 CGGQAT
+652 
-658 VPQPE
+658 
-663 GSCLEEL
+663 
-670 RRPGNRVP
+670 
-678 FPFGAGG
+678 
-685 QQVHDPDLRCAQPRH
+685 
-700 GNRPHRQQPALRA
+700 
-713 GQSSLGDARHELAQ
+713 
-727 HATEAIAQLVSRLGS
+727 
-742 ESVAVLSTDRKA
+742 
-754 DAPGRGYARRDHC
+754 
-767 ERLAGGEREAQELAG
+767 
-782 HFGQVAVYDIVNAG
+782 
-796 PRRRFTVSGV
+796 
-806 LVSNCELMFQYG
+806 ELMFQYG

-831 GIDLNDMTER
+831 GIDLAAMTES
-841 VWPTIP
+841 VWDTIP

-860 LYEQNTA
+860 LYEKPRAKFQKVCEKYGDPTA
-867 KLQRKLELLDEKA
+867 PEVAEA
-880 KSDGTQDVGALLKEF
+880 EAAL
-895 EELNAKIEAAKV
+895 EAAKV

-987 IDKDGSIFYTGHN
+987 IDKDGSIFYTGFS
-1000 PYTRQWGKVKTY
+1000 PYNRQWGKVKTY

-1027 QLAECMPAAELAGYE
+1027 QLAECMPAAELAGYA

-1067 DIMCSDLGWNAG
+1067 SIMCSDLGWNAG
-1079 LPLAAAGFE
+1079 LPLAAAGFT

>member
-9 ETYSPEPINNG
+9 ETYSPEPLNNG

-27 AEVLLWAYADGDG
+27 AEVLLWAYAGGDG

-55 EELTGLWEEQYIGKP
+55 DELTGLWEEQYIGKP

-76 MEILH
+76 IEILH
-81 DPEAAVWFH
+81 DPDAAVWFH
-90 NGGMFDFVVLEKA
+90 NGGMFDFVVLQHA
-103 LPHLLKLVDISR
+103 LPHLLKHVDISR

-149 DGKKLVRLFCMPQ
+149 EGKKLVRLFCMPQ
-162 NEDFAKKWGTIR
+162 NEDFSKKFGTIR
-174 ATKATHPA
+174 ASKATHPA

-204 MPSWN
+204 TPSWN

-232 LELAQRAVAVAAVIQ
+232 LELAKHAVTAATLIQ
-247 ERLSKRV
+247 DRLSRRV
-254 QTATHDEVGSATQRD
+254 QVATDDEVGSATQRD

-360 GNLPRASLSHELIEF
+360 GNLPRPSLSHELIEF

-381 ADDVDAMD
+381 ADDVDAME

-403 RGVIVAGESKKLVVA
+403 RGAIVAAEGKKLVVA

-437 LQAFRDFDT
+437 LEAFRQFDKG
-446 VLIGDDGK
+446 IGH
-454 PLLDKKG
+454 
-461 KPARKGVDL
+461 DL
-470 YIKAYMSA
+470 YIVAYASS
-478 FNVVEAA
+478 FGISLEGVEPKD
-485 LVGKD
+485 GKKFIGASN
-490 ERQIGKVC
+490 RQIGKV
-498 IAEGQLV
+498 E
-505 LTDCGLIP
+505 
-513 IEQVTQKMRVWDGLA
+513 
-528 WVRHD
+528 
-533 GVIYKGIKEV
+533 
-543 MTYQGLT
+543 
-550 ATPDHKV
+550 
-557 WIDGSHEPVPLRD
+557 
-570 AAASG
+570 
-575 ARLVRSGVGRNP
+575 
-587 IRLVGSDTAGTTLH
+587 
-601 AGMERPLRAHGV
+601 
-613 PQVRPWVLD
+613 
-622 GADEF
+622 
-627 DDGQEHNVRAL
+627 
-638 RAPQA
+638 
-643 SAQVAGTAI
+643 
-652 CGGQAT
+652 
-658 VPQPE
+658 
-663 GSCLEEL
+663 
-670 RRPGNRVP
+670 
-678 FPFGAGG
+678 
-685 QQVHDPDLRCAQPRH
+685 
-700 GNRPHRQQPALRA
+700 
-713 GQSSLGDARHELAQ
+713 
-727 HATEAIAQLVSRLGS
+727 
-742 ESVAVLSTDRKA
+742 
-754 DAPGRGYARRDHC
+754 
-767 ERLAGGEREAQELAG
+767 
-782 HFGQVAVYDIVNAG
+782 
-796 PRRRFTVSGV
+796 
-806 LVSNCELMFQYG
+806 ELMFQYG

-831 GIDLNDMTER
+831 GIDLSAMTES
-841 VWPTIP
+841 VWNTIP

-860 LYEQNTA
+860 LYEKPRAKFQKVCEKYGDPTA
-867 KLQRKLELLDEKA
+867 PEVAEA
-880 KSDGTQDVGALLKEF
+880 EAAL
-895 EELNAKIEAAKV
+895 EAAKV

-987 IDKDGSIFYTGHN
+987 IDKDGSIFYTGFS
-1000 PYTRQWGKVKTY
+1000 PYNRQWGKVKTY

-1027 QLAECMPAAELAGYE
+1027 QLAECMPAAELAGYA

-1054 TPDSEDFTADELA
+1054 TPDSEDFTAAELA
-1067 DIMCSDLGWNAG
+1067 SIMCSDLGWNAG
-1079 LPLAAAGFE
+1079 LPLAAAGFT

>member
-27 AEVLLWAYADGDG
+27 AEVLLWAYADGNG
-40 DIKVWDVANGYVHWQ
+40 DIRVWDVANGYVHWQ

-76 MEILH
+76 TEILH

-90 NGGMFDFVVLEKA
+90 NGGMFDFVVLQHAMPE
-103 LPHLLKLVDISR
+103 LLKLVDISR

-149 DGKKLVRLFCMPQ
+149 EGKKLVRLFCMPQ
-162 NEDFAKKWGTIR
+162 NEDFSKKFGTIR
-174 ATKATHPA
+174 ASKATHPA

-232 LELAQRAVAVAAVIQ
+232 LELAKHAVTAATLIQ
-247 ERLSKRV
+247 DRLSRRV
-254 QTATHDEVGSATQRD
+254 QVATDDEVGSATQRD

-403 RGVIVAGESKKLVVA
+403 RGVIVAGEGKKLVVA

-437 LQAFRDFDT
+437 LEAFRQFDKG
-446 VLIGDDGK
+446 IGH
-454 PLLDKKG
+454 
-461 KPARKGVDL
+461 DL
-470 YIKAYMSA
+470 YIVAYASS
-478 FNVVEAA
+478 FGISLEGVEPKD
-485 LVGKD
+485 GKKFIGASN
-490 ERQIGKVC
+490 RQIGKC
-498 IAEGQLV
+498 Q
-505 LTDCGLIP
+505 
-513 IEQVTQKMRVWDGLA
+513 
-528 WVRHD
+528 
-533 GVIYKGIKEV
+533 
-543 MTYQGLT
+543 
-550 ATPDHKV
+550 
-557 WIDGSHEPVPLRD
+557 
-570 AAASG
+570 
-575 ARLVRSGVGRNP
+575 
-587 IRLVGSDTAGTTLH
+587 
-601 AGMERPLRAHGV
+601 
-613 PQVRPWVLD
+613 
-622 GADEF
+622 
-627 DDGQEHNVRAL
+627 
-638 RAPQA
+638 
-643 SAQVAGTAI
+643 
-652 CGGQAT
+652 
-658 VPQPE
+658 
-663 GSCLEEL
+663 
-670 RRPGNRVP
+670 
-678 FPFGAGG
+678 
-685 QQVHDPDLRCAQPRH
+685 
-700 GNRPHRQQPALRA
+700 
-713 GQSSLGDARHELAQ
+713 
-727 HATEAIAQLVSRLGS
+727 
-742 ESVAVLSTDRKA
+742 
-754 DAPGRGYARRDHC
+754 
-767 ERLAGGEREAQELAG
+767 
-782 HFGQVAVYDIVNAG
+782 
-796 PRRRFTVSGV
+796 
-806 LVSNCELMFQYG
+806 ELMFQYA

-831 GIDLNDMTER
+831 GIDLAAMTES
-841 VWPTIP
+841 VWGTIP

-852 EAADFLHW
+852 EATDFLHW

-867 KLQRKLELLDEKA
+867 KFTKKLTATENDQEAAELQD
-880 KSDGTQDVGALLKEF
+880 
-895 EELNAKIEAAKV
+895 KIEAAKI

-987 IDKDGSIFYTGHN
+987 IDKDGSIFYTGFS
-1000 PYTRQWGKVKTY
+1000 PYNRQWGKVKTY

-1027 QLAECMPAAELAGYE
+1027 QLAECMPAAELAGYA

-1067 DIMCSDLGWNAG
+1067 SIMCSDLGWNAG
-1079 LPLAAAGFE
+1079 LPLAAAGFT

>member
-27 AEVLLWAYADGDG
+27 AEVLLWAYADGNG
-40 DIKVWDVANGYVHWQ
+40 DIRVWDVANGYVHWQ

-76 MEILH
+76 IDILH
-81 DPEAAVWFH
+81 DPDAAVWFH
-90 NGGMFDFVVLEKA
+90 NGGMFDFVVLQHA
-103 LPHLLKLVDISR
+103 LPHLLKHVDISR

-149 DGKKLVRLFCMPQ
+149 EGKKLVRLFCMPQ
-162 NEDFAKKWGTIR
+162 NEDFAKKFGTIR
-174 ATKATHPA
+174 ASKATHPA

-232 LELAQRAVAVAAVIQ
+232 LELAKHAVTAAALIQ
-247 ERLSKRV
+247 DRLSRRV
-254 QTATHDEVGSATQRD
+254 QVATDDEVGSATQRD

-360 GNLPRASLSHELIEF
+360 GNLPRPSLSHELIEF

-381 ADDVDAMD
+381 ADDVDAME

-403 RGVIVAGESKKLVVA
+403 RGAIVAAEGKKLVVA

-437 LQAFRDFDT
+437 LEAFRQFDKG
-446 VLIGDDGK
+446 IGH
-454 PLLDKKG
+454 
-461 KPARKGVDL
+461 DL
-470 YIKAYMSA
+470 YIVAYASS
-478 FNVVEAA
+478 FGISLEGVEPKD
-485 LVGKD
+485 GKKFIGASN
-490 ERQIGKVC
+490 RQIGKV
-498 IAEGQLV
+498 E
-505 LTDCGLIP
+505 
-513 IEQVTQKMRVWDGLA
+513 
-528 WVRHD
+528 
-533 GVIYKGIKEV
+533 
-543 MTYQGLT
+543 
-550 ATPDHKV
+550 
-557 WIDGSHEPVPLRD
+557 
-570 AAASG
+570 
-575 ARLVRSGVGRNP
+575 
-587 IRLVGSDTAGTTLH
+587 
-601 AGMERPLRAHGV
+601 
-613 PQVRPWVLD
+613 
-622 GADEF
+622 
-627 DDGQEHNVRAL
+627 
-638 RAPQA
+638 
-643 SAQVAGTAI
+643 
-652 CGGQAT
+652 
-658 VPQPE
+658 
-663 GSCLEEL
+663 
-670 RRPGNRVP
+670 
-678 FPFGAGG
+678 
-685 QQVHDPDLRCAQPRH
+685 
-700 GNRPHRQQPALRA
+700 
-713 GQSSLGDARHELAQ
+713 
-727 HATEAIAQLVSRLGS
+727 
-742 ESVAVLSTDRKA
+742 
-754 DAPGRGYARRDHC
+754 
-767 ERLAGGEREAQELAG
+767 
-782 HFGQVAVYDIVNAG
+782 
-796 PRRRFTVSGV
+796 
-806 LVSNCELMFQYG
+806 ELMFQYG

-831 GIDLNDMTER
+831 GIDLSAMTES
-841 VWPTIP
+841 VWNTIP

-860 LYEQNTA
+860 LYEKPRAKFQKVCEKYGDPTA
-867 KLQRKLELLDEKA
+867 PEVAEA
-880 KSDGTQDVGALLKEF
+880 EAAL
-895 EELNAKIEAAKV
+895 EAAKV

-987 IDKDGSIFYTGHN
+987 IDKDGSIFYTGFS
-1000 PYTRQWGKVKTY
+1000 PYNRQWGKVKTY

-1027 QLAECMPAAELAGYE
+1027 QLAECMPAAELAGYA

-1067 DIMCSDLGWNAG
+1067 SIMCSDLGWNAG
-1079 LPLAAAGFE
+1079 LPLAAAGFT

>member
-9 ETYSPEPINNG
+9 ETWSSEPINNG

-40 DIKVWDVANGYVHWQ
+40 GIKVWDVANGFLHWQ

-76 MEILH
+76 TEILH

-90 NGGMFDFVVLEKA
+90 NGGMFDFVVLEHA

-121 QAFAHALPGALEK
+121 QAFSHALPGALEK

-149 DGKKLVRLFCMPQ
+149 EGKKLVRLFCMPQ
-162 NEDFAKKWGTIR
+162 NEDFAKKFGTIR
-174 ATKATHPA
+174 ASKATHPA

-232 LELAQRAVAVAAVIQ
+232 LELAKHAVTAATLIQ
-247 ERLSKRV
+247 DRLSKRV

-360 GNLPRASLSHELIEF
+360 GNLPRPSLSHELIEF

-381 ADDVDAMD
+381 ADDVDAME

-403 RGVIVAGESKKLVVA
+403 RGAIVAAEGKKLVVA

-446 VLIGDDGK
+446 ILIGDDGE
-454 PLLDKKG
+454 PLRDKKG

-470 YIKAYMSA
+470 YIKAYMSS
-478 FNVVEAA
+478 FNVEDPSTVD
-485 LVGKD
+485 KD
-490 ERQIGKVC
+490 KRQIGKV
-498 IAEGQLV
+498 E
-505 LTDCGLIP
+505 
-513 IEQVTQKMRVWDGLA
+513 
-528 WVRHD
+528 
-533 GVIYKGIKEV
+533 
-543 MTYQGLT
+543 
-550 ATPDHKV
+550 
-557 WIDGSHEPVPLRD
+557 
-570 AAASG
+570 
-575 ARLVRSGVGRNP
+575 
-587 IRLVGSDTAGTTLH
+587 
-601 AGMERPLRAHGV
+601 
-613 PQVRPWVLD
+613 
-622 GADEF
+622 
-627 DDGQEHNVRAL
+627 
-638 RAPQA
+638 
-643 SAQVAGTAI
+643 
-652 CGGQAT
+652 
-658 VPQPE
+658 
-663 GSCLEEL
+663 
-670 RRPGNRVP
+670 
-678 FPFGAGG
+678 
-685 QQVHDPDLRCAQPRH
+685 
-700 GNRPHRQQPALRA
+700 
-713 GQSSLGDARHELAQ
+713 
-727 HATEAIAQLVSRLGS
+727 
-742 ESVAVLSTDRKA
+742 
-754 DAPGRGYARRDHC
+754 
-767 ERLAGGEREAQELAG
+767 
-782 HFGQVAVYDIVNAG
+782 
-796 PRRRFTVSGV
+796 
-806 LVSNCELMFQYG
+806 ELMFQYG

-831 GIDLNDMTER
+831 GIDLAAMTTA
-841 VWPTIP
+841 VMPVLP
-847 EWAKL
+847 QWAKD
-852 EAADFLHW
+852 EASDFLQW
-860 LYEQNTA
+860 LYE
-867 KLQRKLELLDEKA
+867 KPKA
-880 KSDGTQDVGALLKEF
+880 KFEAAMDKLKERATQPDAPDF
-895 EELNAKIEAAKV
+895 VPMPSKEQWNLWMHDEESLLVVNLTAECSKV
-907 KCRYGLTERVFIA
+907 RYSLPEQTFIA

-947 AAIDDPGVTYPCRK
+947 HAIDNPGETLTCRK

-1000 PYTRQWGKVKTY
+1000 PYSRQWGKVKTY

-1054 TPDSEDFTADELA
+1054 TPDSEDFTAGELA

-1088 TDRYRKAD
+1088 TYRYQKAD

>member
-9 ETYSPEPINNG
+9 ETHSTEPINNG

-90 NGGMFDFVVLEKA
+90 NGGMFDFVVLQHA
-103 LPHLLKLVDISR
+103 MPHLLKHVDISR

-121 QAFAHALPGALEK
+121 QAFSHALPGALEK

-232 LELAQRAVAVAAVIQ
+232 LELAKHAVTAAALIQ
-247 ERLSKRV
+247 DRLSKRV
-254 QTATHDEVGSATQRD
+254 QAATDDEVGSATQRD

-360 GNLPRASLSHELIEF
+360 GNLPRPSLSHELIEF

-381 ADDVDAMD
+381 ADDVDAME

-403 RGVIVAGESKKLVVA
+403 RGAIVAAEGKKLVVA

-446 VLIGDDGK
+446 ILIGDDGE
-454 PLLDKKG
+454 PLRDKKG

-470 YIKAYMSA
+470 YIKAYMSS
-478 FNVVEAA
+478 FNVEDPSTVD
-485 LVGKD
+485 KD
-490 ERQIGKVC
+490 KRQIGKV
-498 IAEGQLV
+498 Q
-505 LTDCGLIP
+505 
-513 IEQVTQKMRVWDGLA
+513 
-528 WVRHD
+528 
-533 GVIYKGIKEV
+533 
-543 MTYQGLT
+543 
-550 ATPDHKV
+550 
-557 WIDGSHEPVPLRD
+557 
-570 AAASG
+570 
-575 ARLVRSGVGRNP
+575 
-587 IRLVGSDTAGTTLH
+587 
-601 AGMERPLRAHGV
+601 
-613 PQVRPWVLD
+613 
-622 GADEF
+622 
-627 DDGQEHNVRAL
+627 
-638 RAPQA
+638 
-643 SAQVAGTAI
+643 
-652 CGGQAT
+652 
-658 VPQPE
+658 
-663 GSCLEEL
+663 
-670 RRPGNRVP
+670 
-678 FPFGAGG
+678 
-685 QQVHDPDLRCAQPRH
+685 
-700 GNRPHRQQPALRA
+700 
-713 GQSSLGDARHELAQ
+713 
-727 HATEAIAQLVSRLGS
+727 
-742 ESVAVLSTDRKA
+742 
-754 DAPGRGYARRDHC
+754 
-767 ERLAGGEREAQELAG
+767 
-782 HFGQVAVYDIVNAG
+782 
-796 PRRRFTVSGV
+796 
-806 LVSNCELMFQYG
+806 ELMFQYG
-818 GGVGAWLTGAATY
+818 GGVGAWMTGAAAY
-831 GIDLNDMTER
+831 GIDLTTMTES
-841 VWPTIP
+841 VWGTIP

-867 KLQRKLELLDEKA
+867 KLQRKLQDLDDKVTNGDLHPEEVRAERDELE
-880 KSDGTQDVGALLKEF
+880 
-895 EELNAKIEAAKV
+895 AKIGAAKV

-947 AAIDDPGVTYPCRK
+947 AAIDDPGVTYSCRK

-987 IDKDGSIFYTGHN
+987 IDKDGKIYYTGYS
-1000 PYTRQWGKVKTY
+1000 PYNRQWGRVYTY
-1012 GGKLL
+1012 GPKTF
-1017 ENITQAVACD
+1017 ENVVQAVACD

-1054 TPDSEDFTADELA
+1054 TPDSEDFTAGELA

-1088 TDRYRKAD
+1088 TYRYQKAD

>member
-27 AEVLLWAYADGDG
+27 AEVLLWAYADGNG
-40 DIKVWDVANGYVHWQ
+40 DIRVWDVANGYVHWQ

-76 MEILH
+76 TEILH

-90 NGGMFDFVVLEKA
+90 NGGMFDFVVLEHA

-121 QAFAHALPGALEK
+121 QAFSHALPGALEK

-140 LHEDHRKIA
+140 LHEDHRKISE
-149 DGKKLVRLFCMPQ
+149 GKKLVRLFCMPQ
-162 NEDFAKKWGTIR
+162 NEDFSKKFGTIR
-174 ATKATHPA
+174 ASKATHPA

-215 LLWHTDLKIN
+215 LLWRTDLKIN

-232 LELAQRAVAVAAVIQ
+232 LELAKHAETAATLIQ
-247 ERLSKRV
+247 DRLSRRV
-254 QTATHDEVGSATQRD
+254 QVATDDEVGSATQRD

-360 GNLPRASLSHELIEF
+360 GNLPRPSLSHELIEF

-381 ADDVDAMD
+381 ADDVDAME

-403 RGVIVAGESKKLVVA
+403 RGAIVAAEGKKLVVA

-446 VLIGDDGK
+446 ILIGEDGE
-454 PLLDKKG
+454 PLRDKKG

-470 YIKAYMSA
+470 YIKAYMSS
-478 FNVVEAA
+478 FNVEDPSTVD
-485 LVGKD
+485 KD
-490 ERQIGKVC
+490 KRQIGKV
-498 IAEGQLV
+498 E
-505 LTDCGLIP
+505 
-513 IEQVTQKMRVWDGLA
+513 
-528 WVRHD
+528 
-533 GVIYKGIKEV
+533 
-543 MTYQGLT
+543 
-550 ATPDHKV
+550 
-557 WIDGSHEPVPLRD
+557 
-570 AAASG
+570 
-575 ARLVRSGVGRNP
+575 
-587 IRLVGSDTAGTTLH
+587 
-601 AGMERPLRAHGV
+601 
-613 PQVRPWVLD
+613 
-622 GADEF
+622 
-627 DDGQEHNVRAL
+627 
-638 RAPQA
+638 
-643 SAQVAGTAI
+643 
-652 CGGQAT
+652 
-658 VPQPE
+658 
-663 GSCLEEL
+663 
-670 RRPGNRVP
+670 
-678 FPFGAGG
+678 
-685 QQVHDPDLRCAQPRH
+685 
-700 GNRPHRQQPALRA
+700 
-713 GQSSLGDARHELAQ
+713 
-727 HATEAIAQLVSRLGS
+727 
-742 ESVAVLSTDRKA
+742 
-754 DAPGRGYARRDHC
+754 
-767 ERLAGGEREAQELAG
+767 
-782 HFGQVAVYDIVNAG
+782 
-796 PRRRFTVSGV
+796 
-806 LVSNCELMFQYG
+806 ELMFQYG

-831 GIDLNDMTER
+831 GIDLAAMTES
-841 VWPTIP
+841 VWDTIP

-867 KLQRKLELLDEKA
+867 KLKRKLQALDDKVTNGELHP
-880 KSDGTQDVGALLKEF
+880 
-895 EELNAKIEAAKV
+895 EEVSAEWSELEAKIEAAKV

-947 AAIDDPGVTYPCRK
+947 HAIDNPGETLTCRK

-1067 DIMCSDLGWNAG
+1067 EIMCSDLGWNAG

-1088 TDRYRKAD
+1088 TYRYQKAD

>member
-27 AEVLLWAYADGDG
+27 AEVLLWAYADGNG
-40 DIKVWDVANGYVHWQ
+40 DIRVWDVANGYVHWQ

-76 MEILH
+76 TEILH

-90 NGGMFDFVVLEKA
+90 NGGMFDFVVLQHAMPE
-103 LPHLLKLVDISR
+103 LLKLVDISR

-149 DGKKLVRLFCMPQ
+149 EGKKLVRLFCMPQ
-162 NEDFAKKWGTIR
+162 NEDFSKKFGTIR
-174 ATKATHPA
+174 ASKATHPA

-232 LELAQRAVAVAAVIQ
+232 LELAKHAVTAATLIQ
-247 ERLSKRV
+247 DRLSRRV
-254 QTATHDEVGSATQRD
+254 QVATDDEVGSATQRD

-360 GNLPRASLSHELIEF
+360 GNLPRPSLSHELIEF

-381 ADDVDAMD
+381 ADDVDAME

-403 RGVIVAGESKKLVVA
+403 RGAIVAAEGKKLVVA

-437 LQAFRDFDT
+437 LEAFRQFDKG
-446 VLIGDDGK
+446 IGH
-454 PLLDKKG
+454 
-461 KPARKGVDL
+461 DL
-470 YIKAYMSA
+470 YIVAYASS
-478 FNVVEAA
+478 FGISLEGVEPKD
-485 LVGKD
+485 GKKFIGASN
-490 ERQIGKVC
+490 RQIGKV
-498 IAEGQLV
+498 E
-505 LTDCGLIP
+505 
-513 IEQVTQKMRVWDGLA
+513 
-528 WVRHD
+528 
-533 GVIYKGIKEV
+533 
-543 MTYQGLT
+543 
-550 ATPDHKV
+550 
-557 WIDGSHEPVPLRD
+557 
-570 AAASG
+570 
-575 ARLVRSGVGRNP
+575 
-587 IRLVGSDTAGTTLH
+587 
-601 AGMERPLRAHGV
+601 
-613 PQVRPWVLD
+613 
-622 GADEF
+622 
-627 DDGQEHNVRAL
+627 
-638 RAPQA
+638 
-643 SAQVAGTAI
+643 
-652 CGGQAT
+652 
-658 VPQPE
+658 
-663 GSCLEEL
+663 
-670 RRPGNRVP
+670 
-678 FPFGAGG
+678 
-685 QQVHDPDLRCAQPRH
+685 
-700 GNRPHRQQPALRA
+700 
-713 GQSSLGDARHELAQ
+713 
-727 HATEAIAQLVSRLGS
+727 
-742 ESVAVLSTDRKA
+742 
-754 DAPGRGYARRDHC
+754 
-767 ERLAGGEREAQELAG
+767 
-782 HFGQVAVYDIVNAG
+782 
-796 PRRRFTVSGV
+796 
-806 LVSNCELMFQYG
+806 ELMFQYG

-831 GIDLNDMTER
+831 GIDLSAMTES
-841 VWPTIP
+841 VWNTIP

-860 LYEQNTA
+860 LYEKPRAKFQKVCEKYGDPTA
-867 KLQRKLELLDEKA
+867 PEVAEA
-880 KSDGTQDVGALLKEF
+880 EAAL
-895 EELNAKIEAAKV
+895 EAAKV

-987 IDKDGSIFYTGHN
+987 IDKDGSIFYTGFS
-1000 PYTRQWGKVKTY
+1000 PYNRQWGKVKTY

-1027 QLAECMPAAELAGYE
+1027 QLAECMPAAELAGYA

-1067 DIMCSDLGWNAG
+1067 SIMCSDLGWNAG
-1079 LPLAAAGFE
+1079 LPLAAAGFT

>member
-1 MRDTFHDL
+1 MGGLPCQSQPLTKMRDTFMDL

-40 DIKVWDVANGYVHWQ
+40 DIKVWDVANGCVHWQ
-55 EELTGLWEEQYIGKP
+55 DELTGLWEEQYIGKP

-76 MEILH
+76 TEILH

-90 NGGMFDFVVLEKA
+90 NGGMFDFVVLQHAMPE
-103 LPHLLKLVDISR
+103 LLKLVDISR

-149 DGKKLVRLFCMPQ
+149 EGKKLVRLFCMPQ
-162 NEDFAKKWGTIR
+162 NEDFSKKFGTIR
-174 ATKATHPA
+174 ASKATHPA

-232 LELAQRAVAVAAVIQ
+232 LELAKHAVTAATLIQ
-247 ERLSKRV
+247 DRLSRRV
-254 QTATHDEVGSATQRD
+254 QVATDDEVGSATQRD

-403 RGVIVAGESKKLVVA
+403 RGVIVAGKGKKLVVA

-446 VLIGDDGK
+446 ILIGEDGE
-454 PLLDKKG
+454 PLRDKKG

-470 YIKAYMSA
+470 YIKAYMSS
-478 FNVVEAA
+478 FNVEDPSTVD
-485 LVGKD
+485 KD
-490 ERQIGKVC
+490 KRQIGKV
-498 IAEGQLV
+498 E
-505 LTDCGLIP
+505 
-513 IEQVTQKMRVWDGLA
+513 
-528 WVRHD
+528 
-533 GVIYKGIKEV
+533 
-543 MTYQGLT
+543 
-550 ATPDHKV
+550 
-557 WIDGSHEPVPLRD
+557 
-570 AAASG
+570 
-575 ARLVRSGVGRNP
+575 
-587 IRLVGSDTAGTTLH
+587 
-601 AGMERPLRAHGV
+601 
-613 PQVRPWVLD
+613 
-622 GADEF
+622 
-627 DDGQEHNVRAL
+627 
-638 RAPQA
+638 
-643 SAQVAGTAI
+643 
-652 CGGQAT
+652 
-658 VPQPE
+658 
-663 GSCLEEL
+663 
-670 RRPGNRVP
+670 
-678 FPFGAGG
+678 
-685 QQVHDPDLRCAQPRH
+685 
-700 GNRPHRQQPALRA
+700 
-713 GQSSLGDARHELAQ
+713 
-727 HATEAIAQLVSRLGS
+727 
-742 ESVAVLSTDRKA
+742 
-754 DAPGRGYARRDHC
+754 
-767 ERLAGGEREAQELAG
+767 
-782 HFGQVAVYDIVNAG
+782 
-796 PRRRFTVSGV
+796 
-806 LVSNCELMFQYG
+806 ELMFQYG

-831 GIDLNDMTER
+831 GIDLSAMTES
-841 VWPTIP
+841 VWNTIP

-867 KLQRKLELLDEKA
+867 KLQRKLQDLDDKVTNGDLHPEEVRAEWDELE
-880 KSDGTQDVGALLKEF
+880 
-895 EELNAKIEAAKV
+895 AKIEAAKV
-907 KCRYGLTERVFIA
+907 KCRHGLSERVFIA
-920 CDAIKRLWRKAHP
+920 CDSIKRLWRKANS

-947 AAIDDPGVTYPCRK
+947 HAINNPGETFTCRK
-961 VKIRRDGAWLRI
+961 LKVRRDGAWLRV

-987 IDKDGSIFYTGHN
+987 IDEAGRIYYTGFS
-1000 PYTRQWGKVKTY
+1000 PYNRQWGRVYTY
-1012 GGKLL
+1012 GPKVF
-1017 ENITQAVACD
+1017 ENAVQAVACD
-1027 QLAECMPAAELAGYE
+1027 QLAECMPAAELAGYA

-1054 TPDSEDFTADELA
+1054 TPDSEDFTAEELA
-1067 DIMCSDLGWNAG
+1067 AIMCSDLGWNAG

>member
-1 MRDTFHDL
+1 MDL
-9 ETYSPEPINNG
+9 ETYSPEPLNNG

-40 DIKVWDVANGYVHWQ
+40 DIKVWDVANGCLHWQ

-90 NGGMFDFVVLEKA
+90 NGGMFDFVVLQHA
-103 LPHLLKLVDISR
+103 MPHLLKHVDISR

-121 QAFAHALPGALEK
+121 QAFSHALPGALEK

-162 NEDFAKKWGTIR
+162 NEDFSKKFGTIR
-174 ATKATHPA
+174 ASKATHPA

-232 LELAQRAVAVAAVIQ
+232 LELAKHAVTAATLIQ
-247 ERLSKRV
+247 DRLSRRV
-254 QTATHDEVGSATQRD
+254 QVATDDEVGSATQRD

-360 GNLPRASLSHELIEF
+360 GNLPRPSLSHELIEF

-381 ADDVDAMD
+381 ADDVDAME

-403 RGVIVAGESKKLVVA
+403 RGAIVAAEGKKLVVA

-437 LQAFRDFDT
+437 LEAFRQFDKG
-446 VLIGDDGK
+446 IGH
-454 PLLDKKG
+454 
-461 KPARKGVDL
+461 DL
-470 YIKAYMSA
+470 YIVAYASS
-478 FNVVEAA
+478 FGISLEGVEPKD
-485 LVGKD
+485 GKKFIGASN
-490 ERQIGKVC
+490 RQIGKV
-498 IAEGQLV
+498 E
-505 LTDCGLIP
+505 
-513 IEQVTQKMRVWDGLA
+513 
-528 WVRHD
+528 
-533 GVIYKGIKEV
+533 
-543 MTYQGLT
+543 
-550 ATPDHKV
+550 
-557 WIDGSHEPVPLRD
+557 
-570 AAASG
+570 
-575 ARLVRSGVGRNP
+575 
-587 IRLVGSDTAGTTLH
+587 
-601 AGMERPLRAHGV
+601 
-613 PQVRPWVLD
+613 
-622 GADEF
+622 
-627 DDGQEHNVRAL
+627 
-638 RAPQA
+638 
-643 SAQVAGTAI
+643 
-652 CGGQAT
+652 
-658 VPQPE
+658 
-663 GSCLEEL
+663 
-670 RRPGNRVP
+670 
-678 FPFGAGG
+678 
-685 QQVHDPDLRCAQPRH
+685 
-700 GNRPHRQQPALRA
+700 
-713 GQSSLGDARHELAQ
+713 
-727 HATEAIAQLVSRLGS
+727 
-742 ESVAVLSTDRKA
+742 
-754 DAPGRGYARRDHC
+754 
-767 ERLAGGEREAQELAG
+767 
-782 HFGQVAVYDIVNAG
+782 
-796 PRRRFTVSGV
+796 
-806 LVSNCELMFQYG
+806 ELMFQYG

-831 GIDLNDMTER
+831 GIDLSAMTES
-841 VWPTIP
+841 VWNTIP

-860 LYEQNTA
+860 LYEKPRAKFQKVCEKYGDPTA
-867 KLQRKLELLDEKA
+867 PEVAEA
-880 KSDGTQDVGALLKEF
+880 EAAL
-895 EELNAKIEAAKV
+895 EAAKV

-987 IDKDGSIFYTGHN
+987 IDKDGSIFYTGFS
-1000 PYTRQWGKVKTY
+1000 PYNRQWGKVKTY

-1027 QLAECMPAAELAGYE
+1027 QLAECMPAAELAGYA

-1067 DIMCSDLGWNAG
+1067 SIMCSDLGWNAG
-1079 LPLAAAGFE
+1079 LPLAAAGFT

>member
-9 ETYSPEPINNG
+9 ETYSPEPISNG
-20 SHRYAEK
+20 SHRYAER

-40 DIKVWDVANGYVHWQ
+40 EIKVWDVANGYVHWQ
-55 EELTGLWEEQYIGKP
+55 DELTGLWEEQFIGKP

-76 MEILH
+76 SAILH
-81 DPEAAVWFH
+81 DQEAAVWFH
-90 NGGMFDFVVLEKA
+90 NGGMFDFVVLQHAMPE
-103 LPHLLKLVDISR
+103 LLRLVPVSR

-121 QAFAHALPGALEK
+121 QAFSHALPGALEK
-134 LGEVLN
+134 LGEVLQM
-140 LHEDHRKIA
+140 HESDRKIA

-162 NEDFAKKWGTIR
+162 NEDFVKKYGTNR
-174 ATKATHPA
+174 ASKATHPT

-199 EARRL
+199 RVRQKV
-204 MPSWN
+204 PSWN

-215 LLWHTDLKIN
+215 TLWHTDLAIN

-232 LELAQRAVAVAAVIQ
+232 VELAQRAVEVATVIQ
-247 ERLSKRV
+247 AKLADRV
-254 QTATHDEVGSATQRD
+254 NTATKGEVGSATQRD

-289 KADTLERRLEDPD
+289 RADTLERRLEDPD

-308 DLLRIRLEA
+308 DLLKIRLEA

-360 GNLPRASLSHELIEF
+360 GNLPRATLSHELIEF

-381 ADDVDAMD
+381 SNDVEAME
-389 LVFPNLMLAISNTI
+389 LVFPNLMLALSNTI
-403 RGVIVAGESKKLVVA
+403 RGVIVAAEGKKLVVA

-437 LQAFRDFDT
+437 LEAFRDFDT
-446 VLIGDDGK
+446 LLFDENGEPLI
-454 PLLDKKG
+454 DKKG
-461 KPARKGVDL
+461 KQQRKGVDL
-470 YIKAYMSA
+470 YIKAYMSS
-478 FNVVEAA
+478 FNVLDAA

-490 ERQIGKVC
+490 ERQIDKV
-498 IAEGQLV
+498 E
-505 LTDCGLIP
+505 
-513 IEQVTQKMRVWDGLA
+513 
-528 WVRHD
+528 
-533 GVIYKGIKEV
+533 
-543 MTYQGLT
+543 
-550 ATPDHKV
+550 
-557 WIDGSHEPVPLRD
+557 
-570 AAASG
+570 
-575 ARLVRSGVGRNP
+575 
-587 IRLVGSDTAGTTLH
+587 
-601 AGMERPLRAHGV
+601 
-613 PQVRPWVLD
+613 
-622 GADEF
+622 
-627 DDGQEHNVRAL
+627 
-638 RAPQA
+638 
-643 SAQVAGTAI
+643 
-652 CGGQAT
+652 
-658 VPQPE
+658 
-663 GSCLEEL
+663 
-670 RRPGNRVP
+670 
-678 FPFGAGG
+678 
-685 QQVHDPDLRCAQPRH
+685 
-700 GNRPHRQQPALRA
+700 
-713 GQSSLGDARHELAQ
+713 
-727 HATEAIAQLVSRLGS
+727 
-742 ESVAVLSTDRKA
+742 
-754 DAPGRGYARRDHC
+754 
-767 ERLAGGEREAQELAG
+767 
-782 HFGQVAVYDIVNAG
+782 
-796 PRRRFTVSGV
+796 
-806 LVSNCELMFQYG
+806 ELMFQYG

-831 GIDLNDMTER
+831 GIDLSAMTER
-841 VWPTIP
+841 VWDTIP

-852 EAADFLHW
+852 EAAEFLEW
-860 LYEQNTA
+860 LYAQNTA
-867 KLQRKLELLDEKA
+867 KLVEKLGASQDEQETAELC
-880 KSDGTQDVGALLKEF
+880 G
-895 EELNAKIEAAKV
+895 KIEAAQL

-947 AAIDDPGVTYPCRK
+947 HAIDNPGETFNCRK
-961 VKIRRDGAWLRI
+961 VKVRRDGAWLRI

-987 IDKDGSIFYTGHN
+987 IDKSGSIFYTGHN

-1027 QLAECMPAAELAGYE
+1027 QLAECMPIAEERGYL

-1054 TPDSEDFTADELA
+1054 TPDSEDFNADELA

-1088 TDRYRKAD
+1088 TSRYRKAD

>member
-9 ETYSPEPINNG
+9 ETWSSEPINNG

-40 DIKVWDVANGYVHWQ
+40 DIKVWDAANGCLHWQ
-55 EELTGLWEEQYIGKP
+55 DELTGLWEEQYIGKP

-90 NGGMFDFVVLEKA
+90 NGGMFDFVVLQHA
-103 LPHLLKLVDISR
+103 MPHLLKHVDISR

-121 QAFAHALPGALEK
+121 QAFSHALPGALEK

-215 LLWHTDLKIN
+215 LLWHTDLKVN

-232 LELAQRAVAVAAVIQ
+232 LELAKHAVTAAALIQ
-247 ERLSKRV
+247 DRLSKRV

-360 GNLPRASLSHELIEF
+360 GNLPRPSLSHELIEF

-381 ADDVDAMD
+381 ADDVDAME

-403 RGVIVAGESKKLVVA
+403 RGAIVAAEGKKLVVA

-437 LQAFRDFDT
+437 LEAFRDFDT
-446 VLIGDDGK
+446 ILIGEDGE
-454 PLLDKKG
+454 PLRDKKG

-470 YIKAYMSA
+470 YIKAYMSS
-478 FNVVEAA
+478 FNVEDPSTVD
-485 LVGKD
+485 KD
-490 ERQIGKVC
+490 KRQIGKV
-498 IAEGQLV
+498 Q
-505 LTDCGLIP
+505 
-513 IEQVTQKMRVWDGLA
+513 
-528 WVRHD
+528 
-533 GVIYKGIKEV
+533 
-543 MTYQGLT
+543 
-550 ATPDHKV
+550 
-557 WIDGSHEPVPLRD
+557 
-570 AAASG
+570 
-575 ARLVRSGVGRNP
+575 
-587 IRLVGSDTAGTTLH
+587 
-601 AGMERPLRAHGV
+601 
-613 PQVRPWVLD
+613 
-622 GADEF
+622 
-627 DDGQEHNVRAL
+627 
-638 RAPQA
+638 
-643 SAQVAGTAI
+643 
-652 CGGQAT
+652 
-658 VPQPE
+658 
-663 GSCLEEL
+663 
-670 RRPGNRVP
+670 
-678 FPFGAGG
+678 
-685 QQVHDPDLRCAQPRH
+685 
-700 GNRPHRQQPALRA
+700 
-713 GQSSLGDARHELAQ
+713 
-727 HATEAIAQLVSRLGS
+727 
-742 ESVAVLSTDRKA
+742 
-754 DAPGRGYARRDHC
+754 
-767 ERLAGGEREAQELAG
+767 
-782 HFGQVAVYDIVNAG
+782 
-796 PRRRFTVSGV
+796 
-806 LVSNCELMFQYG
+806 ELMFQYG
-818 GGVGAWLTGAATY
+818 GGVGAWMTGAAAY
-831 GIDLNDMTER
+831 GIDLTTMTES
-841 VWPTIP
+841 VWGTIP
-847 EWAKL
+847 AWAKL

-867 KLQRKLELLDEKA
+867 KLQRKLQDLDDKVTNGDLHPEEVRAERDELE
-880 KSDGTQDVGALLKEF
+880 
-895 EELNAKIEAAKV
+895 AKIGAAKV

-947 AAIDDPGVTYPCRK
+947 AAIDDPGVTYSCRK

-987 IDKDGSIFYTGHN
+987 IDKDGKIYYTGYS
-1000 PYTRQWGKVKTY
+1000 PYNRQWGRVYTY
-1012 GGKLL
+1012 GPKTF
-1017 ENITQAVACD
+1017 ENVVQAVACD

-1054 TPDSEDFTADELA
+1054 TPDSEDFTAGELA
-1067 DIMCSDLGWNAG
+1067 DIVCSDLGWNAG

-1088 TDRYRKAD
+1088 TYRYQKAD